1 MPRNSTGKYFL
12 PAGNPVASGEV
23 ISSDWANNTLSDL
36 ATAVTDSLDRNGLG
50 GMKAPMKLSDGTQS
64 APGLGFTNESNTGL
78 YRPSDKSLGMTV
90 AGVSVL
96 VATSSGFQMKPNK
109 RIGLPDAP
117 QSGSDA
123 ANKAYVDNA
132 QISAESY
139 AKSQAQDAKDY
150 ALGLIPS
157 GTRML
162 FQQSNAP
169 AGWTKDTTQDNKAL
183 RVVSGAVGSGGAV
196 GFTTAFASRSV
207 SDTALDTDQMP
218 EHTHGFSAT
227 TSTAGNH
234 SHSGSTS
241 KDGTHDHNFRWGQ
254 NSGSSGSTA
263 GSGIV
268 SYPAHN
274 NLSNID
280 SAGNHSHSLST
291 NTTGNHTHSFSG
303 NTSSTG
309 SGRAHSHQIDL
320 SVAYVDVII
329 GVKD

>member
-12 PAGNPVASGEV
+12 PSGNPVASGET
-23 ISSDWANNTLSDL
+23 ISADWANDTLSDI
-36 ATAVTDSLDRNGLG
+36 AAAVTDSLDRNGLG

-90 AGVSVL
+90 AGVAVL
-96 VATSSGFQMKPNK
+96 VATSSGFQMKPGK

-117 QSGSDA
+117 QDGVDA

-169 AGWTKDTTQDNKAL
+169 SGWTKDTTQDNKAL
-183 RVVSGAVGSGGAV
+183 RVVSGAVSSGGSV
-196 GFTTAFASRSV
+196 GFTSAFASRSV
-207 SDTALDTDQMP
+207 SDTSLNTDQIP
-218 EHTHGFSAT
+218 GHTHGFSGT
-227 TSTAGNH
+227 TGTAGNH
-234 SHSGSTS
+234 SHSGSTN
-241 KDGTHDHNFRWGQ
+241 TT
-254 NSGSSGSTA
+254 GSHHHSYQRRPGLGGGGGNDQPA
-263 GSGIV
+263 GSLRNYDT
-268 SYPAHN
+268 S
-274 NLSNID
+274 D
-280 SAGNHSHSLST
+280 AGKHSHSLST
-291 NTTGNHTHSFSG
+291 NTTGNHTHTVSG
-303 NTSSTG
+303 TTSSTG
-309 SGRAHSHQIDL
+309 SGRAHSHTLNMD
-320 SVAYVDVII
+320 VAYLDVII
-329 GVKD
+329 AVKS

>member
-12 PAGNPVASGEV
+12 PSGNPVASGET
-23 ISSDWANNTLSDL
+23 ISADWANDTLSDI
-36 ATAVTDSLDRNGLG
+36 AAAVTDSLDRNGLG

-90 AGVSVL
+90 AGVAVL
-96 VATSSGFQMKPNK
+96 VATSSGFQMKPGK

-117 QSGSDA
+117 QDGVDA

-169 AGWTKDTTQDNKAL
+169 SGWTKDTTQDNKAL
-183 RVVSGAVGSGGAV
+183 RVVSGAVGSGGSL
-196 GFTTAFASRSV
+196 GFTSAFANRNV
-207 SDTALDTDQMP
+207 SDTALDTDQIP
-218 EHTHGFSAT
+218 GHTHGFSGT

-234 SHSGSTS
+234 SHSGSTNTTGNHRHGIPTS
-241 KDGTHDHNFRWGQ
+241 GTE
-254 NSGSSGSTA
+254 NSFGKAAVGNDYTE
-263 GSGIV
+263 GGL
-268 SYPAHN
+268 YT
-274 NLSNID
+274 D
-280 SAGNHSHSLST
+280 TQGNHSHSLST
-291 NTTGNHTHSFSG
+291 NTTGNHTHTVSG

-309 SGRAHSHQIDL
+309 SGRAHSHQLDL